1 MRKQK
6 LTDVPDNILVKPEA
20 VKRNNKWQSEY
31 NIAAWFRF
39 ESVTL
44 TPIKLHIVWKDDAGD
59 QSMCVDQTVIN
70 SASLLLSGIA
80 RLKVTGKMK
89 AMSVVV
95 ETDDSG
101 YTVDELFVQPTRT
114 NTNKKQAL

>member
-20 VKRNNKWQSEY
+20 VKRDNKWQSDY
-31 NIAAWFRF
+31 NVAAWFRF

-44 TPIKLHIVWKDDAGD
+44 SPIKLHIYWKDDAGD
-59 QSMCVDQTVIN
+59 QAMCVDQTHIS

-80 RLKVTGKMK
+80 RLKVTGHMK
-89 AMSVVV
+89 SMSVVV
-95 ETDDSG
+95 ETDDSQF
-101 YTVDELFVQPTRT
+101 TVDELFVQPART
-114 NTNKKQAL
+114 GSTKKQAL